1 VFYIISII
9 NLFSISIV
17 LLFMFFPTSV
27 VIRAQRSQVIA
38 CCVLY
43 SQVIFALLCAVEK
56 PW

>member
-1 VFYIISII
+1 MFYTILII

-17 LLFMFFPTSV
+17 LLFMFLPTSV

-43 SQVIFALLCAVEK
+43 SQVIFVLLCAVEK
-56 PW
+56 QW

>member
-1 VFYIISII
+1 VFYTILII

-17 LLFMFFPTSV
+17 LLFMFLPTSV

-43 SQVIFALLCAVEK
+43 SQVIFVLLCAVEK
-56 PW
+56 QW